1 MAQDVGMGIEH
12 GQPKRLPV
20 GEANSRPTYNSIILD
35 RWMYIYKILILD
47 LEIAILSEISQRKR
61 TIIRHHIKVECKKK
75 LYK

>member
-1 MAQDVGMGIEH
+1 MC
-12 GQPKRLPV
+12 
-20 GEANSRPTYNSIILD
+20 IILD